1 MKKST
6 KIMLVAL
13 LACFAASA
21 AQARHGIFDKLSG
34 TTVTLNGQP
43 PREGSGTTAAV
54 IRSLPRFTKIELR
67 SAERLKVTR
76 GDVVSVKISG
86 DDNLLEL
93 IGTDV
98 RGETLIIE
106 PRSSYRTRKSIVVE
120 VTMPKLG
127 ALTMAGSGDAVIEA
141 IDPNSFKLDIDG
153 SGNVVATGTVDALE
167 VEINGSGNA
176 DLPGVSAKRV
186 EAEVN
191 GSGNISVGVV
201 EALDAEING
210 SGDIVYQGEPKSLKT
225 WVNGSGSIRKR

>member
-1 MKKST
+1 MKQPG
-6 KIMLVAL
+6 KILFVAL
-13 LACFAASA
+13 LACLAASA
-21 AQARHGIFDKLSG
+21 AQARHGIFDKLAG

-43 PREGSGTTAAV
+43 PREGSGTTGTV
-54 IRSLPRFTKIELR
+54 TRTPPRFTKIELR

-106 PRSSYRTRKSIVVE
+106 TRGSYRTRKSILVE
-120 VTMPKLG
+120 IVMPKLG
-127 ALTMAGSGDAVIEA
+127 ALTIAGSGDAVIDA
-141 IDPNSFKLDIDG
+141 LDPNSFKLDVDG
-153 SGNVVATGTVDALE
+153 SGNVVATGAVDALK

-191 GSGNISVGVV
+191 GSGNISVGAV

-225 WVNGSGSIRKR
+225 WVNGSGSVRKR